1 MKPLTFQ
8 RLERVLASHGFRVE
22 RSSGS
27 HFVWRNDATGRSA
40 VVPHH
45 KGPLPIGTVL
55 SVFRQAG
62 IRRPPR

>member
-8 RLERVLASHGFRVE
+8 QIEDILTDSGFRAD

-40 VVPHH
+40 VVPHC

-62 IRRPPR
+62 IPKPPR

>member
-1 MKPLTFQ
+1 MKPLIFQ
-8 RLERVLASHGFRVE
+8 QIEDILTDSGFRAD

-40 VVPHH
+40 VVPHR
-45 KGPLPIGTVL
+45 KGQLPIGTVL

-62 IRRPPR
+62 IPKPPR

>member
-8 RLERVLASHGFRVE
+8 QIERVLASHGFRVE

-27 HFVWRNDATGRSA
+27 HFIWRCEETGRSA

-62 IRRPPR
+62 IRKPAR